1 MNPQFSIQPFTNPSG
16 QVVHRVTGKLNGQ
29 RIRENFKTEG
39 EAVTRKHNLER
50 EAANLAPLPAVTTRL
65 TADQCAEAEHAYRR
79 LAGSSLNLTLAVEF
93 ALERYTPSAQSCSV
107 NEAFSRFLTSKR
119 AENKRPAT
127 LRTLEQR
134 LNRLLQACG
143 RQLVNTIQPEQL
155 RPLIFREH
163 TSKVNQES
171 DYRAF
176 SNFFNWCVR
185 QEFTA
190 ISPLGKIGRIKVDR
204 DEPQVLTVPEC
215 RKLLTAAQAHNGG
228 ALVPYLVLALFAGIR
243 PKEIERLTW
252 ADIDLPSA
260 VVTIGAKI
268 AKMRARRLVSLSQN
282 AVGILAPYA
291 LRAVPI
297 YPGNW
302 RKGFDAVK
310 LAAGFGKPTT
320 EAPEL
325 KPWVMDILRHTA
337 ISMHLATYSNE
348 GLTAAWAGNSPDIIQ
363 RHYKG
368 LVRPADASDFW
379 QIGAGPVVVDYLKS
393 A

>member
-1 MNPQFSIQPFTNPSG
+1 MNAQFYIAPFTNPSG

-39 EAVTRKHNLER
+39 DAIVRKQNLER

-65 TADQCAEAEHAYRR
+65 TADQCAEAESAYRR

-119 AENKRPAT
+119 AENKRPTT

-143 RQLVNTIQPEQL
+143 HQLVNTVQPEQI

-185 QEFTA
+185 QEFA
-190 ISPLGKIGRIKVDR
+190 AVSPLAKIGRIKVDR
-204 DEPQVLTVPEC
+204 DEPRVLTVPEC
-215 RKLLTAAQAHNGG
+215 RRLLNAAQSHDGG
-228 ALVPYLVLALFAGIR
+228 PLVPHLVLALFAGIR

-252 ADIDLPSA
+252 PDVDLPSA

-268 AKMRARRLVSLSQN
+268 AKMRARRLVSLSAN
-282 AVGILAPYA
+282 AVDLLAPHA
-291 LRAVPI
+291 LRARRRFTRATGGRVLMRS
-297 YPGNW
+297 NW
-302 RKGFDAVK
+302 RPGSA
-310 LAAGFGKPTT
+310 
-320 EAPEL
+320 
-325 KPWVMDILRHTA
+325 
-337 ISMHLATYSNE
+337 
-348 GLTAAWAGNSPDIIQ
+348 SP
-363 RHYKG
+363 RRK
-368 LVRPADASDFW
+368 RPSSSP
-379 QIGAGPVVVDYLKS
+379 G
-393 A
+393 